1 MEKEIV
7 EQVYKRSRGSC
18 EVCGSAGEEL
28 HHIVQGTGKRNKH
41 ETSESIVLLCRECHR
56 GTRGVHGRNGAK
68 LNKALKKQLQEKYFQ
83 QGYTEEEVREKMGGR
98 LYG

>member
-1 MEKEIV
+1 MDDVIV
-7 EQVYKRSRGSC
+7 QEVYNRSKGAC
-18 EVCGSAGEEL
+18 EVCGSAGMEL
-28 HHIVQGTGKRNKH
+28 HHIIQGTGKRNRH

-56 GTRGVHGRNGAK
+56 GTRGVHGRDGAK
-68 LNKALKKQLQEKYFQ
+68 LNKALKKQLQEKYFL